1 MGICSAPLPTSCAN
15 MSRSEQVVQKAQS
28 DFEINLFFFS
38 GSLTVCMFSTRDQKY
53 TSLQV
58 NYYNIEEIQLGV
70 KANSIMAY
78 LTFVEIPTGASA
90 T

>member
-1 MGICSAPLPTSCAN
+1 
-15 MSRSEQVVQKAQS
+15 
-28 DFEINLFFFS
+28 
-38 GSLTVCMFSTRDQKY
+38 MFSTRDQKY